1 MKKYLILS
9 LVAVMSFVSL
19 APALAREEENR
30 GQEMSEVKKELSERV
45 RDEKKELQ
53 NKLKEV
59 AKTLRFAPRSI
70 SLVGTLVSVNS
81 TGTSSTEITVNLTK
95 VGPQTPKKWPPTSTV
110 AYPTKGSNIVLKL
123 TDKTALYRGYWGKM
137 KLSEMG
143 VGDQLH
149 IVVKFNTDGT
159 LNVRWVQD
167 QSLHIILNKRGSV
180 ESVDTAN
187 STFVLKQEKRTLTVK
202 VSSATKFK
210 MKGSADAASLATLKV
225 GDTVSVEGIVNLNLK
240 TVSASSVTIAKRPV
254 VTPVVAQ

>member
-30 GQEMSEVKKELSERV
+30 GSQASEVKKELREKIS
-45 RDEKKELQ
+45 DEKQELQ
-53 NKLKEV
+53 HKLKEV

-81 TGTSSTEITVNLTK
+81 TSTSSTEIAVNLTK

-110 AYPTKGSNIVLKL
+110 SYPTKGSNIVLKL
-123 TDKTALYRGYWGKM
+123 TDKTSLYRGYWGKM
-137 KLSEMG
+137 KLSEMA

-149 IVVKFNTDGT
+149 VVVKFNADGT

-167 QSLHIILNKRGSV
+167 QSLHVILNKKGVV

-210 MKGSADAASLATLKV
+210 MKQSTEVSSLATLKV
-225 GDTVSVEGIVNLNLK
+225 GDKVSVEGIVNLNLK
-240 TVSASSVTIAKRPV
+240 TVNASSVTIAKRPV
-254 VTPVVAQ
+254 VTPAVTQ